1 MSWFKIIQQFLGLIT
16 ALASILFLIFLTI
29 FFFIEPRGVWE
40 LYENRRIISGLE
52 IVLGLN
58 AAWVLSVLIW
68 KVMKEAL
75 NKLKK

>member
-1 MSWFKIIQQFLGLIT
+1 MFWLKTIQQFLGLGM
-16 ALASILFLIFLTI
+16 ALASVLFLTFLTI
-29 FFFIEPRGVWE
+29 SFFIEPRGYWE
-40 LYENRRIISGLE
+40 LYETKRTISGLE

-58 AAWVLSVLIW
+58 AAWVLSFLIW